1 MRVRATTTPIGSD
14 TALASDPQRLTRDPD
29 RPQQKVRHIMHTP
42 SSANSVPW
50 LSEYEDAAWR
60 GFLALSRS
68 MERAIDRQLQR
79 DSELSCSEYQV
90 LVPLSESKDGS
101 MASRE
106 LLRHLNWERSRLSHM
121 LSRMEKRDMVCR
133 KPSPHD
139 ARGLI
144 VEITGHGR
152 RAINAAAPAH
162 LAMVREAFVDQ
173 LSADDMQALVTMADR
188 VIPRLEKMNLL

>member
-1 MRVRATTTPIGSD
+1 M
-14 TALASDPQRLTRDPD
+14 Q
-29 RPQQKVRHIMHTP
+29 TP

-50 LSEYEDAAWR
+50 LSEHENAAWR
-60 GFLALSRS
+60 SFLALSRS

-79 DSELSCSEYQV
+79 DSELSSSEYHV

-106 LLRHLNWERSRLSHM
+106 LLRHLDWERSRLSHM
-121 LSRMEKRDMVCR
+121 LSRMEKRGMVCR

-144 VEITGHGR
+144 VEITDHGR
-152 RAINAAAPAH
+152 QAINAAAPAH
-162 LAMVREAFVDQ
+162 LAMVREAFVDH
-173 LSADDMQALVTMADR
+173 LSADDMHVMVAMADD